1 MKKDGRDV
9 EMILTYK
16 LMDGSKYGLSTG
28 TKRGFC
34 TKEFYEFDSVEEIE
48 TLMLGL
54 ADMLN
59 KIRLEHNGKL
69 PKGGKREY
77 INEVR
82 KWQK

>member
-16 LMDGSKYGLSTG
+16 PMNGSRYGLSTG

-34 TKEFYEFDSVEEIE
+34 TREFYEFDSVEEVE

-54 ADMLN
+54 ADMIN

-69 PKGGKREY
+69 PR
-77 INEVR
+77 
-82 KWQK
+82 

>member
-1 MKKDGRDV
+1 MQKDSKDA
-9 EMILTYK
+9 EIIFTYR
-16 LMDGSKYGLSTG
+16 LVDGTKYGLSTG

-69 PKGGKREY
+69 PR
-77 INEVR
+77 
-82 KWQK
+82 W

>member
-16 LMDGSKYGLSTG
+16 PMNGSRYGLSTG

-34 TKEFYEFDSVEEIE
+34 TREFYEFDSVEEVE

-59 KIRLEHNGKL
+59 KIRLEYNGKL
-69 PKGGKREY
+69 PR
-77 INEVR
+77 
-82 KWQK
+82 

>member
-9 EMILTYK
+9 GMILMYK

-28 TKRGFC
+28 TKQNFC
-34 TKEFYEFDSVEEIE
+34 TREFYEFDSIEEIE
-48 TLMLGL
+48 ILMLGL

-69 PKGGKREY
+69 PR
-77 INEVR
+77 
-82 KWQK
+82 W

>member
-1 MKKDGRDV
+1 MEKDGRDV

-16 LMDGSKYGLSTG
+16 LVDGSKYGLSTG
-28 TKRGFC
+28 AKRGFC
-34 TKEFYEFDSVEEIE
+34 TKEFYEFDSVEEVE

-69 PKGGKREY
+69 PR
-77 INEVR
+77 
-82 KWQK
+82 W

>member
-34 TKEFYEFDSVEEIE
+34 TKEFYEFDSVESIC
-48 TLMLGL
+48 M
-54 ADMLN
+54 
-59 KIRLEHNGKL
+59 
-69 PKGGKREY
+69 GGRTAYPWVFILK
-77 INEVR
+77 NHC
-82 KWQK
+82 